1 MNNKVTNNKYN
12 PVVVNT
18 IRRLNKTQN
27 MEPIKKSTL
36 DFLTAIK
43 CNNNRDW
50 FIANRPLYLKAKENF
65 ESFVQEVINEII
77 IFDPI
82 LKGLEVKSCAYRFNR
97 DIRFSNDK
105 SPYKSHFG
113 AFIVRGGKKN
123 GDKFA
128 GYYFHIEPGHSIL
141 AGGAYMPPA
150 PWLSAIREKIDESSD
165 ELVKIIKAKN
175 FIKYFGELSGEKL
188 KSAPKGYPK
197 DHPQIELLKLKS
209 YLVVNE
215 MTDKMILSNDLF
227 DHVIN
232 VFRAMRPLND
242 YLNEY

>member
-1 MNNKVTNNKYN
+1 
-12 PVVVNT
+12 
-18 IRRLNKTQN
+18 

-43 CNNNRDW
+43 CNNNREW
-50 FIANRPLYLKAKENF
+50 FIGNRPLYLNAKNNY

-77 IFDPI
+77 NFDPI
-82 LKGLEVKSCAYRFNR
+82 LKGLEVKSCVYRFNR

-123 GDKFA
+123 GDRLA
-128 GYYFHIEPGHSIL
+128 GYYFHIEPGRSIL
-141 AGGAYMPPA
+141 AGGAYMPPS
-150 PWLSAIREKIDESSD
+150 PWLTAIREKIDESPD

-175 FIKYFGELSGEKL
+175 FVKYFGELSGEKL

-197 DHPQIELLKLKS
+197 DHLHIELLKLKS
-209 YLVVNE
+209 YLVENE
-215 MTDKMILSNDLF
+215 VKDKMVLSNDYF

-232 VFRAMRPLND
+232 VFKAMKPLND